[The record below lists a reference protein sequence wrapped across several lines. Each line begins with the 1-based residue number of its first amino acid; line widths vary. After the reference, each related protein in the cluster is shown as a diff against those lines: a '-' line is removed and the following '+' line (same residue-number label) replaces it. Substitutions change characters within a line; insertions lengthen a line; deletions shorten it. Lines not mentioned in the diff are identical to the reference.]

1 MESRLVGRDRE
12 LGIIDE
18 AIAAVGANN
27 GRILLV
33 SGQAGIGKSRLAAST
48 LRLAKDRGFTVLAG
62 SASPLHAGLAYAP
75 VVEALRRHLGTL
87 PEAESAELLAGL
99 HDIAGLIADPRL
111 SPAPPTGDPD
121 LERTRMFEAVLR
133 LVERI
138 TAERPA
144 LVVMDDLHW
153 VDRGTIELLHYLG
166 RGSRR
171 RRLLLWCGYR
181 SAEPGGPLAALA
193 MTVRREQGVEL
204 ALEPLSDKAVGEL
217 VGDLLGAP
225 PQDEVLS
232 RVTAR
237 AQGVPLFVTALVGG
251 GEIPAGL
258 PMIVR
263 DVVLDRLQ
271 RLDDPARRLLELIAV
286 AGTASP
292 RLLRSVWTEDGFD
305 AVLRQLFQQG
315 LIEEQ
320 VDGPTLSC
328 SVSHPL
334 YAEVAY
340 AELTVGQRRSL
351 HATIAAALDRTDV
364 LKAAPH
370 YRDAGDLVDPVRA
383 CEVLGAAGKRALDV
397 HDAREAVNYLS
408 VALHHAESLEH
419 AELVPELMDGLAR
432 ALQAS
437 GRLDDAASI
446 WDHAEA
452 MAQSQGNLLRQRI
465 LGYYRSML
473 EAERGNVRTP
483 MQPVRFESQ
492 DPPIGLMV
500 HWLLA
505 VRANDLSRVWSVL
518 DRMIALTEDQDTPEA
533 RVVAH
538 FGASVA
544 ARVGGDYVA
553 AHTQNRIALEAA
565 ESIGAE
571 SREQYAYA
579 VKLQQPGLLVLRGDV
594 PAALRATGNAGANQ
608 VQFYLPGAVHYVT
621 QIRSWVAYI
630 AGDLPA
636 ALANADESLGEAE
649 RTGQDRLVGRARAAR
664 AFLLAENGNLARAEQ
679 DLQVVRE
686 CYDASHDDVVMV
698 TDLAETAYALRTGA
712 KVDDTVNMSP
722 RPLGDHL
729 VDTLRLAFAGYLAVA
744 RKDHAAAQQ
753 ILGHLRAG
761 GRTSPFL
768 DALAQRQHELM
779 AGEPDRAGE
788 RLTAMGAGMSLPDK
802 GTQPLSRREREI
814 VRLVGQGLTNGQIAE
829 RLFLSERTIET
840 HLHNSYKKLRLT
852 TRPAL
857 TRWALE
863 HAGD

>member
-1 MESRLVGRDRE
+1 VESRLVGRERE
-12 LGIIDE
+12 LGIITA
-18 AIAAVGANN
+18 AIDAVAANN
-27 GRILLV
+27 GRMLLV
-33 SGQAGIGKSRLAAST
+33 SGQAGIGKSRLAISS
-48 LRLAKDRGFTVLAG
+48 LRLAKERGFTVLMG
-62 SASPLHAGLAYAP
+62 SASPLQAGLAYAP

-87 PEAESAELLAGL
+87 PETESAELLAGL

-144 LVVMDDLHW
+144 LFVVDDLHW
-153 VDRGTIELLHYLG
+153 ADRGTIELLHYLG

-193 MTVRREQGVEL
+193 MTVRREEGVEL

-225 PQDEVLS
+225 PRDEVLS

-258 PMIVR
+258 PVIIR

-271 RLDDPARRLLELIAV
+271 RLDDQARRLLELIAV
-286 AGTASP
+286 AGTGSP

-305 AVLRQLFQQG
+305 TVLRQLFQQG
-315 LIEEQ
+315 LVEEL
-320 VDGPTLSC
+320 VDGPTLSYR
-328 SVSHPL
+328 VSHPL

-408 VALHHAESLEH
+408 VALHHAESLDH
-419 AELVPELMDGLAR
+419 AEMIPDLMDGLAR

-452 MAQSQGNLLRQRI
+452 MALSEGNLLRQRV

-483 MQPVRFESQ
+483 MQPVRFEAQ

-505 VRANDLSRVWSVL
+505 VRANDLARVWSVL
-518 DRMIALTEDQDTPEA
+518 DRMIGLTEYQDTPEA

-544 ARVGGDYVA
+544 ARVGGDYAA
-553 AHTQNRIALEAA
+553 AHTQNQIAIEAA
-565 ESIGAE
+565 AAIAAD
-571 SREQYAYA
+571 SREHYAYA
-579 VKLQQPGLLVLRGDV
+579 SRLQQPGLLVLRGDV
-594 PAALRATGNAGANQ
+594 PAALRATGNPGAQ
-608 VQFYLPGAVHYVT
+608 AVQFHLPGAVQYVT
-621 QIRSWVAYI
+621 QVRNWILYI
-630 AGDLPA
+630 AGDLPG
-636 ALANADESLGEAE
+636 ALDNADQSVAEAE
-649 RTGQDRLVGRARAAR
+649 LTGQDRLVGRAHAGR

-679 DLQVVRE
+679 DLKVARA
-686 CYDASHDDVVMV
+686 CYDASHDDLVMV

-712 KVDDTVNMSP
+712 KVDDTVFMP
-722 RPLGDHL
+722 LRPLGDHL
-729 VDTLRLAFAGYLAVA
+729 VDTLRVAFAGYLAVA

-753 ILGHLRAG
+753 VLGYLKAG

-768 DALAQRQHELM
+768 DALAQRQEELM
-779 AGEPDRAGE
+779 AGEEDRAGE
-788 RLTAMGAGMSLPDK
+788 RLAAMGAALSVPNR

-829 RLFLSERTIET
+829 QLFLSERTIET
-840 HLHNSYKKLRLT
+840 HLHNSYKKLRLS

-863 HAGD
+863 HDGD